1 MFLRIKYK
9 TYLSKDRFQIN
20 GHLLKNT
27 RKKIIIYNIHKLI
40 YRSAL
45 FRH

>member
-20 GHLLKNT
+20 GHLLIKYTQENYY
-27 RKKIIIYNIHKLI
+27 I
-40 YRSAL
+40 
-45 FRH
+45 